1 MKTHLIFFPWKK
13 SVLYPLSGLLALA
26 VICSALI
33 AAVQQTAQAPITLQ
47 HVIPAPPVGVQSG
60 VQLGSSVAVD
70 GIYTV
75 VGAPLDDLQGTD
87 CGTVKIFNSTTGDL
101 LFVLP
106 NPHPRAG
113 ARFGNAVA
121 ISGTRVVVGV
131 AADTVATSLAD
142 GRAYVYD
149 LSSATPTV
157 PVLTLNNPTPL
168 REDQFGISVGISGT
182 LVVIGTYGDDDS
194 GAVDAG
200 SAYVYDL
207 TNATPGVPVFTLNNP
222 TPAISDLFG
231 YSVGISGMR
240 VVVGAFRDDTGST
253 DAGSAYVYDLSSG
266 TPTVPVFTLNNPSS
280 SFPSGFGNAVAIS
293 GTRVVV
299 GESGGS
305 QTVFADGRAYV
316 YDLTSATPTVP
327 MVTLNN
333 PTPLGEDQ
341 FGISVGISGTRV
353 VVGTYGDDDSGAVDA
368 GSSYVYDLTSATPDV
383 PVFTLNN
390 PTPAE
395 GDLFGFSVAISG
407 TSVAVGAP
415 MDDTRATDA
424 GSAYLYD
431 LSSAMPTTP
440 VATADAPSPSLDDR
454 FGSSIAISG
463 TLVVIG
469 SPQEGTG
476 AFHAGSAYVYDL
488 SSATPT
494 VPAFTLNN
502 PNSSFLGGFGNA
514 VAISG
519 TRVVVGEYS
528 GSQTIFAD
536 GRAYVYDLSSA
547 TPTVP
552 VLTLNNPTPAREDQ
566 FGISVGISGT
576 LVVVGTYGD
585 DDSGAVDSGSAY
597 VYNLTNA
604 TPGVPLFTLNNPT
617 PAAGDLFGYS
627 VAISGMRVVVGAFRD
642 DTGSTDAGSA
652 YVYDL
657 TSGMPTVPVFTL
669 NNPSSSFPS
678 GFGNAV
684 AISGTLVVIGESS
697 GSQAVSKDGRAYV
710 YDLTSATPTVPAFNL
725 NNPTPFG
732 EDQFGISVAISG
744 ATVVIGTYGDDDSGA
759 VDAGSAYVYDLTSAT
774 PTTPSATLNNPTP
787 AQGDL
792 FGFSVS
798 ISGMEV
804 AVGAPKDDT
813 VTTDKG
819 SAYIFGPPP
828 PTQCTVCHKHTATLS
843 LPCNSLEYQ
852 RHLGHGDTQGPCPL
866 QSDRVTR
873 AIDSH

>member
-13 SVLYPLSGLLALA
+13 SVCYPLSGLLALA

-33 AAVQQTAQAPITLQ
+33 AAVQNTAQAPTTLQ
-47 HVIPAPPVGVQSG
+47 HVIPAPPVGVQSD
-60 VQLGSSVAVD
+60 VQLGFTVAVD
-70 GIYTV
+70 DAYTV
-75 VGAPLDDLQGTD
+75 VGAPFDDLQATD
-87 CGTVKIFNSTTGDL
+87 SGTVKVFNSSTGAL
-101 LFVLP
+101 LFVLANP
-106 NPHPRAG
+106 NPGAG
-113 ARFGNAVA
+113 AHFGYSVGV
-121 ISGTRVVVGV
+121 SGTRVVVGV
-131 AADTVATSLAD
+131 PADTVATSLAD

-182 LVVIGTYGDDDS
+182 LVVVGTYGDDDS

-207 TNATPGVPVFTLNNP
+207 TNATPGIPVFTLNNP
-222 TPAISDLFG
+222 TPALSDLFG
-231 YSVGISGMR
+231 YAVAISGMR
-240 VVVGAFRDDTGST
+240 VVVGAFNDDTGAT
-253 DAGSAYVYDLSSG
+253 DAGSAYVYDLGSG
-266 TPTVPVFTLNNPSS
+266 TPTVPVATLNNPT
-280 SFPSGFGNAVAIS
+280 PNATDEFGRAVAIS

-299 GESGGS
+299 GALLNDTGAN
-305 QTVFADGRAYV
+305 ADGSAYV

-327 MVTLNN
+327 VLTLNN
-333 PTPLGEDQ
+333 PSPFGEDQ
-341 FGISVGISGTRV
+341 FGNAVGISGTLV
-353 VVGTYGDDDSGAVDA
+353 VVGTYGDDAGAPDA
-368 GSSYVYDLTSATPDV
+368 GSTYVYDLNSATPDV
-383 PVFTLNN
+383 PVMTLNN
-390 PTPAE
+390 PTPALS
-395 GDLFGFSVAISG
+395 DLFGYAVAISG
-407 TSVAVGAP
+407 TKVAVGAP
-415 MDDTRATDA
+415 NDDTRTTDA

-431 LSSAMPTTP
+431 LSSATPTTP
-440 VATADAPSPSLDDR
+440 VATLDAPSPSVDDQ
-454 FGSSIAISG
+454 FGSAIAISG

-597 VYNLTNA
+597 VYDLTNA

-627 VAISGMRVVVGAFRD
+627 VAISGMRVVVGAFQD
-642 DTGSTDAGSA
+642 DTGATNAGSA

-657 TSGMPTVPVFTL
+657 SSGTPTMPVFTL

-684 AISGTLVVIGESS
+684 AISGTLVVVGESS
-697 GSQAVSKDGRAYV
+697 GSQAVFKDGRAYV
-710 YDLTSATPTVPAFNL
+710 YDLTSATPTVPAFTL
-725 NNPTPFG
+725 NNPTPLS
-732 EDQFGISVAISG
+732 EDQFGISVGISD

-774 PTTPSATLNNPTP
+774 PTTPSATLNNPSP

-792 FGFSVS
+792 FGFAVS

-813 VTTDKG
+813 VTPDKG
-819 SAYIFGPPP
+819 SAYIFGPPLNP
-828 PTQCTVCHKHTATLS
+828 NECTVCHKRTATLT

-852 RHLGHGDTQGPCPL
+852 RHLGHGDTAGPCPL
-866 QSDRVTR
+866 QPNKLTR

>member
-1 MKTHLIFFPWKK
+1 MKTHLAFFPWKK
-13 SVLYPLSGLLALA
+13 SVLYPLSGILALV

-33 AAVQQTAQAPITLQ
+33 AAVQQTAQAPTTLQ

-106 NPHPRAG
+106 NPNPRAG

-121 ISGTRVVVGV
+121 VSGTRVVVGV

-222 TPAISDLFG
+222 TPAMSDLFG

-253 DAGSAYVYDLSSG
+253 DAGSAYVYDLSSA
-266 TPTVPVFTLNNPSS
+266 TPTVPAFTLNNPSS
-280 SFPSGFGNAVAIS
+280 SFPNGFGNAVAIS

-299 GESGGS
+299 GESAGS

-327 MVTLNN
+327 IVTLNN
-333 PTPLGEDQ
+333 PTPFGEDQ

-395 GDLFGFSVAISG
+395 SDLFGFSVAISG

-431 LSSAMPTTP
+431 LSSATPLEP
-440 VATADAPSPSLDDR
+440 VATLDTPSPSLDDR

-469 SPQEGTG
+469 APQEGTG

-528 GSQTIFAD
+528 GSQT
-536 GRAYVYDLSSA
+536 DL
-547 TPTVP
+547 
-552 VLTLNNPTPAREDQ
+552 R
-566 FGISVGISGT
+566 
-576 LVVVGTYGD
+576 
-585 DDSGAVDSGSAY
+585 
-597 VYNLTNA
+597 
-604 TPGVPLFTLNNPT
+604 
-617 PAAGDLFGYS
+617 
-627 VAISGMRVVVGAFRD
+627 
-642 DTGSTDAGSA
+642 
-652 YVYDL
+652 
-657 TSGMPTVPVFTL
+657 
-669 NNPSSSFPS
+669 
-678 GFGNAV
+678 
-684 AISGTLVVIGESS
+684 
-697 GSQAVSKDGRAYV
+697 
-710 YDLTSATPTVPAFNL
+710 
-725 NNPTPFG
+725 
-732 EDQFGISVAISG
+732 
-744 ATVVIGTYGDDDSGA
+744 
-759 VDAGSAYVYDLTSAT
+759 
-774 PTTPSATLNNPTP
+774 
-787 AQGDL
+787 
-792 FGFSVS
+792 
-798 ISGMEV
+798 
-804 AVGAPKDDT
+804 
-813 VTTDKG
+813 
-819 SAYIFGPPP
+819 
-828 PTQCTVCHKHTATLS
+828 
-843 LPCNSLEYQ
+843 
-852 RHLGHGDTQGPCPL
+852 
-866 QSDRVTR
+866 
-873 AIDSH
+873 